1 MSIKAVIYVFLM
13 SCVMFS
19 CTTRSHDNVQKV
31 EHTLNVSSGTVD
43 RYYVHSGDLECRYID
58 VWFPED
64 YSADK
69 KYAVV
74 YMHDGQMLFDVGN
87 TWNLKEWKVD
97 EAMTAISQS
106 SDVRDAIV
114 VGIYNNVQKRHNEDI
129 PSAFLQYMSKNIPSS
144 EGHKFYY
151 DHGTVGLDSN
161 YGTHQEKVDLLME
174 QSGYTSENFCS
185 KVFEGED
192 HNEDYW
198 ANRLN
203 IPLTFLLKE

>member
-1 MSIKAVIYVFLM
+1 MYGMCEYPEVFGGAACL
-13 SCVMFS
+13 S
-19 CTTRSHDNVQKV
+19 THWI
-31 EHTLNVSSGTVD
+31 GTF
-43 RYYVHSGDLECRYID
+43 E
-58 VWFPED
+58 
-64 YSADK
+64 
-69 KYAVV
+69 
-74 YMHDGQMLFDVGN
+74 N
-87 TWNLKEWKVD
+87 
-97 EAMTAISQS
+97 
-106 SDVRDAIV
+106 
-114 VGIYNNVQKRHNEDI
+114 NEDI

-174 QSGYTSENFCS
+174 QSRYTSENFCS